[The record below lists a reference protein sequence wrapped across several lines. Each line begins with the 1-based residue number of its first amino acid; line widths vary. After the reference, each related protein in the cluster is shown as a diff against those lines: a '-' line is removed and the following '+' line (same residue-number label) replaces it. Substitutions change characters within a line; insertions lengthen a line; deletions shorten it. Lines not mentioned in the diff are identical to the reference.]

1 MIKLK
6 DVNKYFNKNRSNQN
20 HVIKNTSIEFPES
33 GLVVFL
39 GSSGSGKTTL
49 LNVISGMDKFNS
61 GEITIDDKIIS
72 KYNANKWDEIR
83 NDYIGYIFQNYN
95 LLKELSVQDNIE
107 LVLRINGITD
117 EEEINKRVDYLLKEV
132 GLINYNNRRADQL
145 SGGQQQRVAFA
156 RALVKNPKI
165 IIADEPTGNLDSK
178 TTIEIM
184 NIIKQISKDKLV
196 IMVTHEQDLAEF
208 YADRIIE
215 IANGNVISDVK
226 NEYAGNLSIIQEQII
241 FLKDLSKSSLV
252 SEEVDLL
259 VYSDEQ
265 GKKLDKIGVQVIK
278 RNETLYIKVNST
290 DYKRIKYI
298 DNESEIELVDSHYKA
313 TEIEESSF
321 DFGNEIVEAKDKKKR
336 GVITIKDSFKYALR
350 KMSKINAGG
359 KMLYVVLGLVGAVL
373 SVSVG
378 LIGHISSVDESEFV
392 NTSRNYIRIFPEKA
406 TVLNNVSYEEI
417 FAFEDYDF
425 IEKVSLFDEFKTF
438 NIETEL
444 YYEIKGSIEIEAHPT
459 QLLLLNPNKIIYGD
473 YPGDTYGIVI
483 DYTIADQLI
492 KDYSHRGIETYKDI
506 LDCSFKLQSSGKDFD
521 VNDET
526 SLNFPI
532 VGIANDASPTVWM
545 KPELI
550 YSLVMPS
557 LIDPGIFGGGFELA
571 TGTMPNLSKKV
582 LMSAQSPY
590 IRDNGVPSNVGLQ
603 SGRYD
608 VSGTYTYTDNGKF
621 YDSSLLYVSNL
632 EFMQKEYFNTTQY
645 AFVNFSFLAYAEDPE
660 LALVELEKLGI
671 EATSDYLDDYDKYA
685 SFEFEQN
692 AAYYIFALVGVV
704 TSSISIYFIMR
715 SSLISRIYEVSVYR
729 ALGATKNNIRKMFIV
744 EVILTTTISS
754 IIGYF
759 AMIILLLRA
768 QSQVIEY
775 FELVRYPILLTLGG
789 VLGIYVINTFF
800 GLLPINLL
808 LRKTPAAILSKY
820 DL

>member
-156 RALVKNPKI
+156 RALVKNPKV

-196 IMVTHEQDLAEF
+196 IMVTHEQELAEF

-215 IANGNVISDVK
+215 VANGNVISDVK

-459 QLLLLNPNKIIYGD
+459 QLSLLNPNKIIYGD